1 MKIHVIGCGEAFDQ
15 EYGNT
20 SFLFSGKDLPTILF
34 DCGYQTPERLWKLKP
49 QEQKL
54 DAVCLTHLHAD
65 HCFGLV
71 PLLIRFWEENRTRKL
86 MIFGPKGTRNHIQE
100 LLDLGYPGLR
110 KKLDFELEWQEWTIN
125 AEIIEWRGL
134 SFRTAKTVHT
144 LINHSI
150 RVDIPGDPH
159 ASFGISGDGQITR
172 ETRVL
177 FADVGLL
184 MQEIYTLRP
193 RRYAVHADLKTVETY
208 LNDSL
213 IKKIAGT
220 HFSRTENK
228 KTIQRLKQLEESDPR
243 WVALAPDTVFTYRK
257 PTIGW
262 TT

>member
-1 MKIHVIGCGEAFDQ
+1 MRNPFHPRSMRAAPE
-15 EYGNT
+15 
-20 SFLFSGKDLPTILF
+20 LPC
-34 DCGYQTPERLWKLKP
+34 D
-49 QEQKL
+49 
-54 DAVCLTHLHAD
+54 
-65 HCFGLV
+65 
-71 PLLIRFWEENRTRKL
+71 
-86 MIFGPKGTRNHIQE
+86 
-100 LLDLGYPGLR
+100 
-110 KKLDFELEWQEWTIN
+110 
-125 AEIIEWRGL
+125 
-134 SFRTAKTVHT
+134 VHT
-144 LINHSI
+144 SPPRARHALLLN
-150 RVDIPGDPH
+150 PFYAKDPH

-213 IKKIAGT
+213 IKKISGT